1 MSRISTEPRH
11 RRHQQNILIITV
23 EETDSI
29 REVKQDI
36 KARVAEADEPLFY
49 NGVELADEDAT
60 LLEYNIV
67 PDDCPGGPVIHLGG
81 APWKSFDLECRL
93 PSGGHI
99 KEHVTAETTV
109 AQLKGRITSEV
120 GIPYLC
126 MKLFA
131 GPVELRDPLP
141 LQRYGLAGDSAVQVM
156 TTRSLYTGPAA

>member
-1 MSRISTEPRH
+1 MPCDLCIKNR
-11 RRHQQNILIITV
+11 QQNILVITV

-29 REVKQDI
+29 RDLRQEI
-36 KARVAEADEPLFY
+36 KARVAAEADEPLVF
-49 NGVELADEDAT
+49 NGVELDDEDAT

-67 PDDCPGGPVIHLGG
+67 PDDCPGGPVLHLGG
-81 APWKSFDLECRL
+81 APWRSFDLECQL

-99 KEHVTAETTV
+99 KEHVTPETTV

-131 GPVELRDPLP
+131 GRVELRDPLP
-141 LQRYGLAGDSAVQVM
+141 LERYGLSGDCAVQVRA
-156 TTRSLYTGPAA
+156 TRPLYAGPAA